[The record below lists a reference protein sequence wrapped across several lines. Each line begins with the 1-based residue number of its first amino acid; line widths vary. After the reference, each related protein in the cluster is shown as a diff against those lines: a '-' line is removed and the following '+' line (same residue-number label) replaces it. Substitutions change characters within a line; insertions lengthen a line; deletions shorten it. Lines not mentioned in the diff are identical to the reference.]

1 MVTSDQIVCP
11 SQFVALIR
19 AKSHGH
25 GTGYISRR
33 IVAASLAAGHPTFVL
48 LRPEIGLDIDKL
60 QILLAFKAQG
70 ARLLEAS
77 LDDHDGLVAA
87 IRQVDVVVSAMSG
100 AHIRSHNLMLQIK
113 LVEAIKQGGNIKRF
127 LPSEFGRDPSRMGN
141 ALEPGRV
148 TFDEKMEIRRAIEN
162 ANIPHTYVSANCFAA
177 YFSPNLCQMKTL
189 LPPKERVGVYGDG
202 NVKVFF
208 VDEDDVGTYT
218 IKSIDDPRTLNKTIY
233 IRPQDNCLT
242 QNELI
247 AMWEKLSGK
256 SLTKFHIHGDEFLA
270 SMKDTDFAHQVGVTH
285 FYHIFYEGCLTNFD
299 IGDNGA
305 EATLLYPDVQYTR
318 INEVLKRYL

>member
-1 MVTSDQIVCP
+1 MAMEKSRVLIV
-11 SQFVALIR
+11 
-19 AKSHGH
+19 G
-25 GTGYISRR
+25 GTGYIGRR

-113 LVEAIKQGGNIKRF
+113 LVEAIKQAGNIKRF
-127 LPSEFGRDPSRMGN
+127 LPSEFGMDPSRLGN

-177 YFSPNLCQMKTL
+177 YFSPNLCQLKTL

-202 NVKVFF
+202 NVK
-208 VDEDDVGTYT
+208 DDVGTYT

>member
-1 MVTSDQIVCP
+1 MD
-11 SQFVALIR
+11 
-19 AKSHGH
+19 
-25 GTGYISRR
+25 
-33 IVAASLAAGHPTFVL
+33 PT
-48 LRPEIGLDIDKL
+48 
-60 QILLAFKAQG
+60 
-70 ARLLEAS
+70 
-77 LDDHDGLVAA
+77 
-87 IRQVDVVVSAMSG
+87 
-100 AHIRSHNLMLQIK
+100 
-113 LVEAIKQGGNIKRF
+113 
-127 LPSEFGRDPSRMGN
+127 RMGN
-141 ALEPGRV
+141 ALEPWRV
-148 TFDEKMEIRRAIEN
+148 TFDEKMERAIEN
-162 ANIPHTYVSANCFAA
+162 ANIPRTYVSANCFAA

-202 NVKVFF
+202 NVKVLF

-247 AMWEKLSGK
+247 AMWGKLSGK
-256 SLTKFHIHGDEFLA
+256 SLTKFHIHGNEFLA

-285 FYHIFYEGCLTNFD
+285 FYHIFYDGCLTNFD

-318 INEVLKRYL
+318 INEFLKRYL